1 MERILTVKASMGL
14 DSLTRIMNIVRRG
27 RIQVIEISSKFGSNG
42 DAEVLIRVRG
52 EENEIEWVRKKILV
66 SLDVERVEVI

>member
-14 DSLTRIMNIVRRG
+14 DSLARIINIVRRG

>member
-14 DSLTRIMNIVRRG
+14 DSLARIINIVRRG

-66 SLDVERVEVI
+66 SLDVEMVEVI

>member
-14 DSLTRIMNIVRRG
+14 DSLARIINIVRRG

-42 DAEVLIRVRG
+42 DAEVLVRVRG

>member
-14 DSLTRIMNIVRRG
+14 DSLARIINIVRRG
-27 RIQVIEISSKFGSNG
+27 RIQVIDISSKFGSNG

>member
-14 DSLTRIMNIVRRG
+14 DSLARIINIVRRG
-27 RIQVIEISSKFGSNG
+27 RTQVIEISSKFGSNG

>member
-1 MERILTVKASMGL
+1 MERILTVKASIGL
-14 DSLTRIMNIVRRG
+14 DSLARIINIVRRG

>member
-1 MERILTVKASMGL
+1 MERILAVKASMGL
-14 DSLTRIMNIVRRG
+14 DSLARIINIVRRG
-27 RIQVIEISSKFGSNG
+27 RIQVIEISSKFDSNG
-42 DAEVLIRVRG
+42 DVEVLIRVRG

>member
-14 DSLTRIMNIVRRG
+14 DSLARIINIVRRG

-42 DAEVLIRVRG
+42 GAEVLIRVRG